1 MSDYYWTMT
10 DGIDINA
17 MQFTMTMHID
27 DAMKYALDDARY
39 GEVDSI
45 TVKYTNGAVRIYNCY
60 EKKKV
65 D

>member
-10 DGIDINA
+10 DGIDVNA
-17 MQFTMTMHID
+17 MQFPMTMHID
-27 DAMKYALDDARY
+27 DTMKYVLDDARY

-45 TVKYTNGAVRIYNCY
+45 TVNYSNGAVRIYNCY
-60 EKKKV
+60 EKEKV